1 MKLVPMHRV
10 WTWMGAFDC
19 KIAKPTVLYTTIP
32 HSASRHLKRKKP
44 PRQPTGA
51 YYAKRGRFVYGCK
64 KLKSTGA
71 YTTAFSEAVADA
83 FEEARV
89 MAV

>member
-1 MKLVPMHRV
+1 
-10 WTWMGAFDC
+10 MGAFGC

-32 HSASRHLKRKKP
+32 HSASKHLKRKKP
-44 PRQPTGA
+44 PKTPTGA
-51 YYAKRGRFVYGCK
+51 YYAKRGRFVYCCK

-71 YTTAFSEAVADA
+71 YTAAFSEAVADA
-83 FEEARV
+83 FEETRV